1 MTEAPPREA
10 PLLALEDVYSGY
22 GNIMA
27 LRRMSLEV
35 LPREIVTLIG
45 SNGAGKTTTLRTIS
59 GLVKA
64 RQGSIRFDGAR
75 LDDLPPHKI
84 VRRGI
89 SQAPEGRGIFQR
101 LTVTENLQL
110 GAYVRAGAS
119 ITSDLE
125 RVFSLFPRL
134 KERARQAGGTLSGG
148 EQQMLAIGRALMA
161 NPRLLLLDEPSMGLS
176 PILTETI
183 FETIRDINARLG
195 TTILLVEQNAF
206 MALALASRGYVLES
220 GEIVAHAPSAELR
233 EDPQIRRAYLGET

>member
-1 MTEAPPREA
+1 MAEAPPRQT
-10 PLLALEDVYSGY
+10 PQLELEGVYSGY

-27 LRRMSLEV
+27 LRRISLEV
-35 LPREIVTLIG
+35 FAGEIVTLIG

-64 RQGSIRFDGAR
+64 REGSMWFGGAR
-75 LDDLPPHKI
+75 LNDLPPYAI

-101 LTVTENLQL
+101 LTVMENLQL
-110 GAYVRAGAS
+110 GAYVRPRTGIAA
-119 ITSDLE
+119 DLE

-134 KERARQAGGTLSGG
+134 KERARQPGGTLSGG

-176 PILTETI
+176 PILTEMI

-195 TTILLVEQNAF
+195 TTILLVEQNAY
-206 MALALASRGYVLES
+206 MALTLASRGYVLES
-220 GEIVAHAPSAELR
+220 GEIVTHAPSAELR